1 MWEKENKL
9 FNEFDRTMSKVK
21 FNKITLS
28 GNEDKRLQTLDCKKN
43 ANEISKGILNQN
55 IRYSKNIN

>member
-1 MWEKENKL
+1 
-9 FNEFDRTMSKVK
+9 MSKVK

>member
-1 MWEKENKL
+1 
-9 FNEFDRTMSKVK
+9 MSKVK

-43 ANEISKGILNQN
+43 ANEISKRILNKN
-55 IRYSKNIN
+55 IKYSKNIN